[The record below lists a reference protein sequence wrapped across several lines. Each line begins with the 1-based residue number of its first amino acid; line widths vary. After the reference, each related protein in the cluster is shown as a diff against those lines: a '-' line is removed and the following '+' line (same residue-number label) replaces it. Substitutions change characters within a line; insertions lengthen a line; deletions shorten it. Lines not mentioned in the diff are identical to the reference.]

1 VDMADERP
9 GEKLSLAC
17 MLAFIYWTPRERLQQ
32 RVVLHIDVAELPS
45 TTRPPAMSA
54 SVRCVVPAGRV
65 RPHDPHAP
73 NGRRFSRHHSN

>member
-1 VDMADERP
+1 VDMVEERP

-32 RVVLHIDVAELPS
+32 RVVLHIVVAELPS

-54 SVRCVVPAGRV
+54 PVLCVVPAGRV
-65 RPHDPHAP
+65 RPHNPHAP
-73 NGRRFSRHHSN
+73 NGQRFSRHHSN

>member
-17 MLAFIYWTPRERLQQ
+17 MLAFISWTPRARLQQ
-32 RVVLHIDVAELPS
+32 RVVVHIAVAELPS
-45 TTRPPAMSA
+45 TTRLPTMSA
-54 SVRCVVPAGRV
+54 PVRCVVPAGRV

-73 NGRRFSRHHSN
+73 NDQRFLRHHSN